1 MLRDLCGKILLLGLR
16 SLIPSSR
23 TMGFSLIVKPSRGTV
38 VNWASRIGTQLWII
52 HNGMDRL
59 RLLIRL

>member
-16 SLIPSSR
+16 SLIPLSR

-52 HNGMDRL
+52 HKGMDRP
-59 RLLIRL
+59 RLLIRS